1 MSEYISEYLVEEK
14 HLNYIINFLS
24 FEHSY
29 RDDTNGE
36 CSDLLK
42 IRGYD
47 ISKDNDL
54 ERLFKDMHNLNIQAV
69 EKIERRLLKFQT
81 KHNHDDDKATY
92 SEGRF
97 KHTANPHI
105 HQALKSIHY
114 WLYQCREMERS
125 KLYVTFRKTMDTIIT
140 SAIAKIL
147 PPEFWKTYIKKEKI
161 LFRSSQNTTR
171 GALI

>member
-24 FEHSY
+24 HEHFY

-42 IRGYD
+42 KRGYD

-54 ERLFKDMHNLNIQAV
+54 ERLFQDMHNLNIQAV
-69 EKIERRLLKFQT
+69 ESRYP
-81 KHNHDDDKATY
+81 DDDKVTY

-97 KHTANPHI
+97 KYTVNPSI
-105 HQALKSIHY
+105 HQALKSIRL

-125 KLYVTFRKTMDTIIT
+125 KLYVTLRKTMDTIIT

-147 PPEFWKTYIKKEKI
+147 PAEFWKTYIKEI
-161 LFRSSQNTTR
+161 YCFNLPNTTR
-171 GALI
+171 GALIQYKAS